1 MRLGEEGFSRRE
13 LFQAVNT
20 RNRAEDM
27 AFKEAWLELLRRGE
41 LVKLGLEK
49 YRYDPEKAARAHVRI
64 RVFRAMHVKGAFC
77 AADIAKLSEAD
88 ISYVQALIR
97 KMVAAEWLEFTGK
110 QRQVKFYRVRN
121 SERFYL
127 EKVRETE
134 GKKVR
139 R

>member
-1 MRLGEEGFSRRE
+1 MKALNEQKGFSRRE

-41 LVKLGLEK
+41 LVKIEFGE
-49 YRYDPEKAARAHVRI
+49 YRYDPEKAARADVKIRI
-64 RVFRAMHVKGAFC
+64 FRAMHVKGAFC

-88 ISYVQALIR
+88 ISYIHTVIR
-97 KMVAAEWLEFTGK
+97 QMVRDEWLEFTGK
-110 QRQVKFYRVRN
+110 RGLVRFFRVRN

-127 EKVRETE
+127 EFVK
-134 GKKVR
+134 
-139 R
+139 